1 MRSLFFETILIGA
14 GTYLI
19 RAGSLSG
26 ASRIPWPSWSQRW
39 LSFVTP
45 AVLGAL
51 LGPLL
56 LLPGNQWIPLLHNLT
71 LLAAVPTVVVGWFS
85 RNLLLTVAV
94 GVGCFAVLH
103 YLI

>member
-1 MRSLFFETILIGA
+1 MNSLFFETILIGA

-19 RAGSLSG
+19 RAGSLSCG
-26 ASRIPWPSWSQRW
+26 SRIKWPNWVHKW

-45 AVLGAL
+45 AVLGAM

-56 LLPGNQWIPLLHNLT
+56 LIPANHWHSVLHNPT
-71 LLAAVPTVVVGWFS
+71 LIATVPTAVAGWFS

-94 GVGCFAVLH
+94 GVGCFAILH
-103 YLI
+103 DSI